1 MPLGQSPIELLTRI
15 FKKLHTFV
23 TGIFMLNRYPLWKYL
38 LLVATTILSL
48 IYAVPNFYVPDPAVQ
63 ISGSSSGTPI
73 DAPVLAKVE
82 AALKEAKIDYF
93 GAEVNGKTAL
103 IRLHKDDD
111 QMPARRRIQQSLGD
125 EYIVALN
132 RAPTTPTWLQSLGA
146 SPMKLGLDLAGG
158 VHFLLEVDTASAL
171 EKRQSMAADE
181 FKDKLRKEKIRYNS
195 VINTNNNV
203 IVARF
208 KTAESRDEAIAELR
222 KSSPQ
227 YLFTKPNSTNPE
239 EFLFNAELSEAAV
252 KEIEDYAISQ
262 NLQTLRNRVNELGV
276 SEPIVQ
282 KQGRNRIIV
291 ELAGVQDPAEAKRVI
306 GKTANLEF
314 HMEALPDA
322 MISSKEQFG
331 WRDEKKQTLNGPAW
345 LEKQIIVTGDQVSDA
360 RSSFDSETGGQQV
373 SITLDSV
380 GGTKMNHATRNSIG
394 RKMGILFIEYKNHT
408 EFITNEQGE
417 QIERNSQYIE
427 RKIISLATV
436 QSALGVSFR
445 ITGLDAPGEA
455 SELALLL
462 RSGALAAPMHFVE
475 ERTIG
480 PSLGAENIKK
490 GVTSS
495 LWGLVVVSIFM
506 LAVYRVFGLFANVA
520 LTINLLMIL
529 SILSLFGATLTL
541 PGIAGIVLT
550 LGIAVDANVL
560 IYSRIREELRNGMPP
575 QQAIHVGYE
584 RAFITIL
591 DANATTFIMGIIL
604 FAIGTGS
611 VKGFAITLCIGLVT
625 SMYTGIMIS
634 RAMANLVYGRRK
646 NLQHISV

>member
-1 MPLGQSPIELLTRI
+1 M
-15 FKKLHTFV
+15 
-23 TGIFMLNRYPLWKYL
+23 
-38 LLVATTILSL
+38 
-48 IYAVPNFYVPDPAVQ
+48 
-63 ISGSSSGTPI
+63 
-73 DAPVLAKVE
+73 
-82 AALKEAKIDYF
+82 
-93 GAEVNGKTAL
+93 
-103 IRLHKDDD
+103 
-111 QMPARRRIQQSLGD
+111 GD

-132 RAPTTPTWLQSLGA
+132 RASTTPKWLTNLGA

-158 VHFLLEVDTASAL
+158 VHFLLEVDTAFAV
-171 EKRQSMAADE
+171 EKRQTITADD
-181 FKDKLRKEKIRYNS
+181 FKEKLRKEKIRYTS
-195 VINTNNNV
+195 INNTPNNM

-208 KTAESRDEAIAELR
+208 KTAEFRDQAIAELH

-227 YLFTKPNSTNPE
+227 YLFNKVDGAADAE
-239 EFLFNAELSEAAV
+239 EFIFNASLSEAAV

-322 MISSKEQFG
+322 IISSKEQFN
-331 WRDEKKQTLNGPAW
+331 WRNENEQKHRGAAW

-360 RSSFDSETGGQQV
+360 RSSYDSETSGQQV
-373 SITLDSV
+373 NITLDSL
-380 GGTKMNHATRNSIG
+380 GGVKMNHATKNSIG

-408 EFITNEQGE
+408 EFVTNEKGE
-417 QIERNSQYIE
+417 QVEKNTQNID

-436 QSALGVSFR
+436 QSALGYSFR

-455 SELALLL
+455 AELALLL
-462 RSGALAAPMHFVE
+462 RAGALAAPMHFVE

-490 GVTSS
+490 GVNSC
-495 LWGLVVVSIFM
+495 LWGLLIVSVFM

-520 LTINLLMIL
+520 LAINLFMLLTM
-529 SILSLFGATLTL
+529 LSLFGATLTL

-560 IYSRIREELRNGMPP
+560 IYSRIREEIRNGIPP
-575 QQAIHVGYE
+575 QQAIHIGYE

-591 DANATTFIMGIIL
+591 DANVTTFIMGVIL

-611 VKGFAITLCIGLVT
+611 VKGFAITLCLGILT
-625 SMYTGIMIS
+625 SMFTSIMIS
-634 RAMANLVYGRRK
+634 RALANLVYGKRK
-646 NLQHISV
+646 NLQHVSV